1 MIDQNKAC
9 AFTGY
14 QDFNEDAMVEHL
26 SEIIKIKTI
35 ANRDESLI
43 DYAPYGVLRDYLEK
57 TYPLVHQNCE
67 RVIIAK
73 ASMLYCWPGNGKS
86 GKKPMLLMAHQDV
99 VPVTPGTE
107 GDWKYPA
114 FDGVVADGHVWGR
127 GAIDMKNM
135 LCAEFEAM
143 EYLMQKGFVP
153 DRDIYLALGHDEE
166 CGGTGAMAVAKYMAD
181 QGIEL
186 DFVMDEGGEPAHGEE
201 HGASDVL
208 VASIAL
214 FEKGYCDIHMIANSA
229 GGHSSQ
235 PKPGEPSALAKVAK
249 AILAVEANPLPTS
262 LPIAFEKFYRAL
274 GPHLDDPQMRAICT
288 DLPNRRDELIAIL
301 EKTPQGNATV
311 RTTTAVTQAW
321 GSPAP
326 NILPQKATASVNFRL
341 NPRDTIESLME
352 HVRNAIGDDSIQL
365 IPFEAREAS
374 KVSPTD
380 SPAFALIEE
389 TIHEFYPEMVVAP
402 GGVFGGTD
410 SRKFEDICPNIYKF
424 SPFFDTSVYGSTMH
438 ATNERISIVDLVRG
452 ARFLIRLLE
461 KAAS

>member
-135 LCAEFEAM
+135 L
-143 EYLMQKGFVP
+143 
-153 DRDIYLALGHDEE
+153 
-166 CGGTGAMAVAKYMAD
+166 
-181 QGIEL
+181 
-186 DFVMDEGGEPAHGEE
+186 
-201 HGASDVL
+201 
-208 VASIAL
+208 
-214 FEKGYCDIHMIANSA
+214 
-229 GGHSSQ
+229 
-235 PKPGEPSALAKVAK
+235 
-249 AILAVEANPLPTS
+249 
-262 LPIAFEKFYRAL
+262 
-274 GPHLDDPQMRAICT
+274 
-288 DLPNRRDELIAIL
+288 
-301 EKTPQGNATV
+301 
-311 RTTTAVTQAW
+311 
-321 GSPAP
+321 
-326 NILPQKATASVNFRL
+326 
-341 NPRDTIESLME
+341 
-352 HVRNAIGDDSIQL
+352 
-365 IPFEAREAS
+365 
-374 KVSPTD
+374 
-380 SPAFALIEE
+380 
-389 TIHEFYPEMVVAP
+389 
-402 GGVFGGTD
+402 
-410 SRKFEDICPNIYKF
+410 
-424 SPFFDTSVYGSTMH
+424 
-438 ATNERISIVDLVRG
+438 
-452 ARFLIRLLE
+452 
-461 KAAS
+461 